1 MFYNTCKGNDFSLK
15 SKENSVKR
23 HFPSIKLIKYQVINI
38 GSIFQAV
45 KRDELNNDRTN
56 SYLSLGQA

>member
-23 HFPSIKLIKYQVINI
+23 HFISIKLIKYQVIKI
-38 GSIFQAV
+38 
-45 KRDELNNDRTN
+45 
-56 SYLSLGQA
+56 